1 MRPAQAINPK
11 LFVVLLHLGGVAVV
25 ALLLALVYLLAFRPM
40 VLSQEADAQRA
51 DQVEQLLTGS
61 LQVRRE
67 HMQLTQDLEELTKRV
82 RGSRELTPDT
92 AMEAVFL
99 SQATQIARDEGVE
112 IEDFRRGKVRYLNSH
127 SELEITLTGA
137 GPHAG
142 ICKFLD
148 RMQTLPRA
156 TQVRKLS
163 INTSDDPLVY
173 PLEVAFTLYFDL
185 RDENTLAQLP
195 GR

>member
-1 MRPAQAINPK
+1 MRTSQAINPK
-11 LFVVLLHLGGVAVV
+11 LFVTLLHLGGVATV
-25 ALLLALVYLLAFRPM
+25 ALLLGLVYLLAFRPM
-40 VLSQEADAQRA
+40 VQAQQADALRS
-51 DQVEQLLTGS
+51 DQVEKLLSGS

-67 HMQLTQDLEELTKRV
+67 HMRLTNELEELTKRIH
-82 RGSRELTPDT
+82 GSRELTPDT

-112 IEDFRRGKVRYLNSH
+112 IEDFRRGKVRYLSSH
-127 SELEITLTGA
+127 SELEITLTGS

-148 RMQTLPRA
+148 RMQSLPRA
-156 TQVRKLS
+156 TQVRKMRIES
-163 INTSDDPLVY
+163 SDDNQSY

-185 RDENTLAQLP
+185 KEENLAS
-195 GR
+195 